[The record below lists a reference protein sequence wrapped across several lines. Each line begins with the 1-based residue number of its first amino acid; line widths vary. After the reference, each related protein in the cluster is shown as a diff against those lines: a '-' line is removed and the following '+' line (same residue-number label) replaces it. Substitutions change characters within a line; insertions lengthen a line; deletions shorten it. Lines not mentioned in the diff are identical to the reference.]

1 MKKFIAFILAFV
13 MLLSLAACVGS
24 SSEEIKQPSSNY
36 SVENNSGN
44 GENKQSEQ
52 SSTSVTS
59 KATITE
65 AVLVD
70 EAGVK
75 ITAKSLEESFMG
87 TELKILIENNS
98 GKDLMFQTR
107 DSSVNGYMID
117 TYFSA
122 DVTDGK
128 KANESITIMSSELS
142 ACGISDIA
150 DIELYFYIA
159 TSEDWKTYLE
169 TEPIQIRTS
178 IADTYQYTF
187 DDSGEVVYDESGV
200 KIVVKGLNENAFL
213 GQEILVYIEN
223 NTDKGITIQ
232 PRDVSVNGFM
242 IDGYLSADVAAGK
255 RAVNSITFLSSEL
268 EDNDITSFETVE
280 LSFVAYNSKNYNQLF
295 ETDKINLTF

>member
-13 MLLSLAACVGS
+13 MLLSLAACGGS

-223 NTDKGITIQ
+223 NTDKGIPSQ

-242 IDGYLSADVAAGK
+242 IDGYLSADVAAVK